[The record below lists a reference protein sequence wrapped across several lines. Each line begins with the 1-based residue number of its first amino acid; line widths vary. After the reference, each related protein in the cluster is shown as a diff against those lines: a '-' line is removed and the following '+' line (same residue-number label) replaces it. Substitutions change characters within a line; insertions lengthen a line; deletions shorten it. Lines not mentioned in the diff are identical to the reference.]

1 MCSLVPPAA
10 RTVCQRHIPAHVLR
24 ARHPQILGRLRRV
37 PVTNLSR
44 RASPPHVRAVLAP
57 RQLPRKAPAERGS
70 DTQGGELTSVWSR
83 IVTSPEGEIPTHAL
97 AGVEKHHQTSARRS
111 KPGRDIRGKISC
123 AASTRS
129 CYTQPIPLRL
139 PAPAPPCAQ
148 SVSASVPVR
157 NVAPSVPPLCVP
169 KSLCRAGC

>member
-97 AGVEKHHQTSARRS
+97 SGVEKHHQTSARRS
-111 KPGRDIRGKISC
+111 KPGRDISGKISC
-123 AASTRS
+123 AAL
-129 CYTQPIPLRL
+129 YPLVL
-139 PAPAPPCAQ
+139 HPTHPPAPPSACSSLRA
-148 SVSASVPVR
+148 VS
-157 NVAPSVPPLCVP
+157 LCVC
-169 KSLCRAGC
+169 SRA